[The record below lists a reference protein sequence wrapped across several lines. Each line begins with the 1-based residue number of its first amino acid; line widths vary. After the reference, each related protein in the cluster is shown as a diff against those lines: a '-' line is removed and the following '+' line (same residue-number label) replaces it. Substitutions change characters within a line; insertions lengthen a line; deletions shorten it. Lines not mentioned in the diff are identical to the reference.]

1 MTERAAGHAADEDA
15 EFAGEEA
22 LAMEDADANEP
33 VTVLDLAI
41 AAGVVSD
48 AAAGDAAAVDVAG
61 DAPAAGAPAAEAA
74 PALAPSAAGALGAAA
89 ENEGLP
95 EPSAGFAPVPASGFD
110 LAPAPEVPAG
120 AAPEHTDALAAAL
133 AAALEQVGWQ
143 VVPNVGASALKVD
156 LAVVDPDDPD
166 RYCAGILLDGASYR
180 AARTTRD
187 RDVLRDE
194 MLEALGWKLT
204 HVWTLDCYNN
214 FDREVKCVTAFL
226 KDATS

>member
-1 MTERAAGHAADEDA
+1 
-15 EFAGEEA
+15 
-22 LAMEDADANEP
+22 MEDADANEP

-48 AAAGDAAAVDVAG
+48 AAAGDAAATDAAG
-61 DAPAAGAPAAEAA
+61 DAPAAGASAAEIA

-89 ENEGLP
+89 ENEDLSA
-95 EPSAGFAPVPASGFD
+95 PSAETTPVPSFGFD
-110 LAPAPEVPAG
+110 SAPAPEAPADPDP
-120 AAPEHTDALAAAL
+120 APAPEAPAPEHTDALAAAL
-133 AAALEQVGWQ
+133 AAALEQAGWQ

-204 HVWTLDCYNN
+204 HVWALDCYNN
-214 FDREVKCVTAFL
+214 FDREVKRVTAFL

>member
-1 MTERAAGHAADEDA
+1 
-15 EFAGEEA
+15 
-22 LAMEDADANEP
+22 MEDADANEP

-95 EPSAGFAPVPASGFD
+95 EPSAASGSD
-110 LAPAPEVPAG
+110 PAPAPEVPAG

-214 FDREVKCVTAFL
+214 FDREVKRVTAFL

>member
-1 MTERAAGHAADEDA
+1 M
-15 EFAGEEA
+15 
-22 LAMEDADANEP
+22 
-33 VTVLDLAI
+33 
-41 AAGVVSD
+41 
-48 AAAGDAAAVDVAG
+48 
-61 DAPAAGAPAAEAA
+61 
-74 PALAPSAAGALGAAA
+74 
-89 ENEGLP
+89 
-95 EPSAGFAPVPASGFD
+95 
-110 LAPAPEVPAG
+110 
-120 AAPEHTDALAAAL
+120 
-133 AAALEQVGWQ
+133 
-143 VVPNVGASALKVD
+143 VPNVGASALKVD

-214 FDREVKCVTAFL
+214 FDREVKRVTAFL